1 MWKTG
6 IQKSHGFSYIR
17 VIHSTQDMAT
27 NILFPQCLF
36 ILFGL
41 LQGQLASPLWVNL
54 NWVSQ
59 SWPLLA
65 VFDVISDFLACS

>member
-36 ILFGL
+36 VLFGL
-41 LQGQLASPLWVNL
+41 L
-54 NWVSQ
+54 
-59 SWPLLA
+59 
-65 VFDVISDFLACS
+65 